1 MRTLNFFLVTILL
14 AAFATQTHAQADL
27 LAAIDRL
34 AQSKKAKV
42 AHSVSYNRPMTD
54 FSVSSEKV
62 GSMKSVLETYSFT
75 MKAKD
80 AKLVDDIVQ
89 AMYAQKDNP
98 DCYRIEGY
106 TASSSQKPRAWDLV
120 YGEDAASKIEIGR
133 NSVYNYTFVNIADT
147 SLPILPQ
154 YRTNYCIEW
163 REWMKEIDGRV
174 IITYAR
180 IPDMI
185 REQMRPKVD
194 GEPWGTDFSRWLDSI
209 ENSVV
214 IDTVIIDPVKQ
225 YKANL
230 SYELLKNGKL
240 DFPSELMQ
248 MGEALPLINAL
259 RMALIDADPDDAYVV
274 APLLYKVIKDAVEQE
289 LLTKDERDVVSQQ
302 LKRAITSAELPS
314 KPYDQNAQATL
325 DYLRLAVKVLEQ
337 PQPLP

>member
-14 AAFATQTHAQADL
+14 AAFATQTHAQSDL

-120 YGEDAASKIEIGR
+120 YGEDAANKIEIGR
-133 NSVYNYTFVNIADT
+133 NSVYNYTFVNIADKT
-147 SLPILPQ
+147 MSQ
-154 YRTNYCIEW
+154 YRTCYCIEW
-163 REWMKEIDGRV
+163 REWMKKIDGRV

-180 IPDMI
+180 IP
-185 REQMRPKVD
+185 RP
-194 GEPWGTDFSRWLDSI
+194 
-209 ENSVV
+209 
-214 IDTVIIDPVKQ
+214 DTVYVKNDK
-225 YKANL
+225 Y
-230 SYELLKNGKL
+230 SFDLLNKWKQTL
-240 DFPSELMQ
+240 PTEFLQ
-248 MGEALPLINAL
+248 MGEVMPLINSL
-259 RMALIDADPDDAYVV
+259 RMTLTEGDADDAYVV
-274 APLLYKVIKDAVEQE
+274 APLLYKVIKDAVDKD

>member
-1 MRTLNFFLVTILL
+1 MRTLKFFLVTILL

-54 FSVSSEKV
+54 LSVSSEKV

-133 NSVYNYTFVNIADT
+133 TSVYNYTFVNIADKPT
-147 SLPILPQ
+147 ASQ
-154 YRTNYCIEW
+154 YRTCYCIEW
-163 REWMKEIDGRV
+163 REWMKKIDGRV

-185 REQMRPKVD
+185 QKQMRPADV
-194 GEPWGTDFSRWLDSI
+194 GSMDFSDLI
-209 ENSVV
+209 V
-214 IDTVIIDPVKQ
+214 DTVTIDPKK
-225 YKANL
+225 YKALIKLN
-230 SYELLKNGKL
+230 SDDFYELLKKGNIK
-240 DFPSELMQ
+240 SM
-248 MGEALPLINAL
+248 EADEVLPLINAL
-259 RMALIDADPDDAYVV
+259 LTTLTEADRDEAYLI
-274 APLLYKVIKDAVEQE
+274 APLLYMVIKHAVEQD
-289 LLTKDERDVVSQQ
+289 LLTRIERGLVSEQ
-302 LKRAITSAELPS
+302 LKRAIASASLPNN
-314 KPYDQNAQATL
+314 DQNAQATL

>member
-1 MRTLNFFLVTILL
+1 MLL
-14 AAFATQTHAQADL
+14 AAVATQTHAQADL

-42 AHSVSYNRPMTD
+42 AHSVSYSRPTSD
-54 FSVSSEKV
+54 LVAAQLGTA
-62 GSMKSVLETYSFT
+62 GSMKSMLETYSFT
-75 MKAKD
+75 MKAED

-106 TASSSQKPRAWDLV
+106 TASSSQKPRAWNLV
-120 YGEDAASKIEIGR
+120 YGEDATSGIEIGK
-133 NSVYNYTFVNIADT
+133 NNVYNYTFVNIADKST
-147 SLPILPQ
+147 ASQ
-154 YRTNYCIEW
+154 YRTCYCIEW
-163 REWMKEIDGRV
+163 REWMKKIDGRV

-180 IPDMI
+180 IP
-185 REQMRPKVD
+185 RP
-194 GEPWGTDFSRWLDSI
+194 
-209 ENSVV
+209 
-214 IDTVIIDPVKQ
+214 DTVYVKNDK
-225 YKANL
+225 Y
-230 SYELLKNGKL
+230 SFDLLNKWKQTL
-240 DFPSELMQ
+240 PKEFLK
-248 MGEALPLINAL
+248 MGEVMPLINAL

-274 APLLYKVIKDAVEQE
+274 APFLYKVIKDAVDKD
-289 LLTKDERDVVSQQ
+289 LLTKEERDIVSQQ

>member
-42 AHSVSYNRPMTD
+42 AHSVSYSRPTSD
-54 FSVSSEKV
+54 RVAAQLGTA
-62 GSMKSVLETYSFT
+62 GSMKSMLETYSFT

-106 TASSSQKPRAWDLV
+106 TASSSQKPRAWNLV
-120 YGEDAASKIEIGR
+120 YGEDATSGIEIGK
-133 NSVYNYTFVNIADT
+133 NNVYNYTFVNIADKPT
-147 SLPILPQ
+147 ASQ
-154 YRTNYCIEW
+154 YRTCYCIEW
-163 REWMKEIDGRV
+163 REWMKKIDGRV

-180 IPDMI
+180 IP
-185 REQMRPKVD
+185 RP
-194 GEPWGTDFSRWLDSI
+194 
-209 ENSVV
+209 
-214 IDTVIIDPVKQ
+214 DTVSVKNDK
-225 YKANL
+225 YSFNL
-230 SYELLKNGKL
+230 LNKWKQTLPTEFL
-240 DFPSELMQ
+240 Q
-248 MGEALPLINAL
+248 MGEVMPLINSL
-259 RMALIDADPDDAYVV
+259 RMTLTDADADDAYVV
-274 APLLYKVIKDAVEQE
+274 APLLYKVIKDAVDQD
-289 LLTKDERDVVSQQ
+289 LLTKEERDIVSQQ
-302 LKRAITSAELPS
+302 LKRAIASASLPNN
-314 KPYDQNAQATL
+314 DQNAQATL

>member
-42 AHSVSYNRPMTD
+42 AHSVSYSRPMTD
-54 FSVSSEKV
+54 LSVSPEKV

-133 NSVYNYTFVNIADT
+133 TSVYNYTFVNIADT

-194 GEPWGTDFSRWLDSI
+194 GEPWGTDFGRWLDSI

-230 SYELLKNGKL
+230 SYELLKDGKL
-240 DFPSELMQ
+240 SFPTELMQ

-259 RMALIDADPDDAYVV
+259 RMALIDADPDEAYVV
-274 APLLYKVIKDAVEQE
+274 APLLYKVIKDAVDQD
-289 LLTKDERDVVSQQ
+289 LLTKDERDIVSQQ
-302 LKRAITSAELPS
+302 LKRAIASASLPNN
-314 KPYDQNAQATL
+314 DQNAQATL

>member
-1 MRTLNFFLVTILL
+1 MRTLKFFLVTVLL
-14 AAFATQTHAQADL
+14 AAVATQTHAQADL

-42 AHSVSYNRPMTD
+42 AHSVSYSRPTSD
-54 FSVSSEKV
+54 RVAAQLGTA
-62 GSMKSVLETYSFT
+62 GSMKSMLETYSFT

-106 TASSSQKPRAWDLV
+106 TASSSQKPRAWNLV
-120 YGEDAASKIEIGR
+120 YGEDATSGIEIGK
-133 NSVYNYTFVNIADT
+133 NNVYNYTFVNIADKPT
-147 SLPILPQ
+147 ASQ
-154 YRTNYCIEW
+154 YRTCYCIEW
-163 REWMKEIDGRV
+163 REWMKKIDGRV

-194 GEPWGTDFSRWLDSI
+194 GEPWVTDFSRWLDSI

-230 SYELLKNGKL
+230 SYELLKDGKL
-240 DFPSELMQ
+240 SFPTELMQ

-289 LLTKDERDVVSQQ
+289 LLTKDERDIVSQQ
-302 LKRAITSAELPS
+302 LKRAIASASLPNN
-314 KPYDQNAQATL
+314 DQNAQATL

>member
-1 MRTLNFFLVTILL
+1 MRTLKFFLVTVLL
-14 AAFATQTHAQADL
+14 AAVATQTHAQADL

-42 AHSVSYNRPMTD
+42 AHSVSYSRPT
-54 FSVSSEKV
+54 SNLVAAQLGTA
-62 GSMKSVLETYSFT
+62 GSMKSMLETYSFT

-106 TASSSQKPRAWDLV
+106 TASSSQKPRAWNLV
-120 YGEDAASKIEIGR
+120 YGEDATSGIEIGK
-133 NSVYNYTFVNIADT
+133 NNVYNYTFVNIADKPT
-147 SLPILPQ
+147 ASQ
-154 YRTNYCIEW
+154 YRTCYCIEW
-163 REWMKEIDGRV
+163 REWMKKIDGRV

-194 GEPWGTDFSRWLDSI
+194 GEPWVTDFSRWLDSI

-230 SYELLKNGKL
+230 SYELLKDGKL
-240 DFPSELMQ
+240 SFPTELMQ

-289 LLTKDERDVVSQQ
+289 LLTKDERDIVSQQ
-302 LKRAITSAELPS
+302 LKRAIASASLPNNN
-314 KPYDQNAQATL
+314 QNAQATL

>member
-42 AHSVSYNRPMTD
+42 AHSVSYSRPTSD
-54 FSVSSEKV
+54 RVAAQLGTA
-62 GSMKSVLETYSFT
+62 GSMKSMLETYSFT

-106 TASSSQKPRAWDLV
+106 TASSSQKPRAWNLV
-120 YGEDAASKIEIGR
+120 YGEDATSGIEIGK
-133 NSVYNYTFVNIADT
+133 NNVYNYTFVNIADKPT
-147 SLPILPQ
+147 ASQ
-154 YRTNYCIEW
+154 YRTCYCIEW
-163 REWMKEIDGRV
+163 REWMKKIDGRV

-180 IPDMI
+180 IP
-185 REQMRPKVD
+185 RP
-194 GEPWGTDFSRWLDSI
+194 
-209 ENSVV
+209 
-214 IDTVIIDPVKQ
+214 DTVYVKNDK
-225 YKANL
+225 Y
-230 SYELLKNGKL
+230 SFDLLNKWKQTL
-240 DFPSELMQ
+240 PTEFLQ
-248 MGEALPLINAL
+248 MGEVMPLINSL
-259 RMALIDADPDDAYVV
+259 RMTLTEGDADDAYVV
-274 APLLYKVIKDAVEQE
+274 APLLYKVIKDAVDQE
-289 LLTKDERDVVSQQ
+289 LLTKDERDIVSQQ

>member
-42 AHSVSYNRPMTD
+42 AHSVSYSRPTSD
-54 FSVSSEKV
+54 LVAAQLGTA
-62 GSMKSVLETYSFT
+62 GSMKSMLETYSFT

-106 TASSSQKPRAWDLV
+106 TASSSQKPRAWNLV
-120 YGEDAASKIEIGR
+120 YGEDATSGIEIGK
-133 NSVYNYTFVNIADT
+133 NNVYNYTFVNIADKPT
-147 SLPILPQ
+147 ASQ
-154 YRTNYCIEW
+154 YRTCYCIEW
-163 REWMKEIDGRV
+163 REWMKKIDGRV

-180 IPDMI
+180 IP
-185 REQMRPKVD
+185 RP
-194 GEPWGTDFSRWLDSI
+194 
-209 ENSVV
+209 
-214 IDTVIIDPVKQ
+214 DTVYVKNDK
-225 YKANL
+225 Y
-230 SYELLKNGKL
+230 SFDLLNKWKQTL
-240 DFPSELMQ
+240 PTEFLQ
-248 MGEALPLINAL
+248 MGEVMPLINSL
-259 RMALIDADPDDAYVV
+259 RMTLTDADADDAYVV
-274 APLLYKVIKDAVEQE
+274 APLLYKVIKDAVDKD
-289 LLTKDERDVVSQQ
+289 LLTKDERDIVSQQ
-302 LKRAITSAELPS
+302 LKRAIASASLPNN
-314 KPYDQNAQATL
+314 DQNAQATL

>member
-1 MRTLNFFLVTILL
+1 MKTMKYKLVMVLL
-14 AAFATQTHAQADL
+14 AAFSMQVSAQQDL
-27 LAAIDRL
+27 LSAIVRL
-34 AQSKKAKV
+34 AESKKAKV
-42 AHSVSYNRPMTD
+42 AHSVSYSRPTSD
-54 FSVSSEKV
+54 LVAAQLGTA
-62 GSMKSVLETYSFT
+62 GSMKSMLETYSFE

-106 TASSSQKPRAWDLV
+106 NASSEKPRAWNLV
-120 YGEDAASKIEIGR
+120 YGEDATSGIEIGK
-133 NSVYNYTFVNIADT
+133 NNVYNYTFVNIADKT
-147 SLPILPQ
+147 TASQ
-154 YRTNYCIEW
+154 YRTCYCIEW
-163 REWMKEIDGRV
+163 REWMKKIDGRV

-185 REQMRPKVD
+185 QKQMRPADV
-194 GEPWGTDFSRWLDSI
+194 GSMDFSDLI
-209 ENSVV
+209 V
-214 IDTVIIDPVKQ
+214 DTVTIDPII
-225 YKANL
+225 YKALIKLN
-230 SYELLKNGKL
+230 SDGFYELLKKGNIK
-240 DFPSELMQ
+240 SM
-248 MGEALPLINAL
+248 EADEVLPLINAL
-259 RMALIDADPDDAYVV
+259 RTTLTEADWDEAYLI
-274 APLLYKVIKDAVEQE
+274 APLLYKVIKDAVDQD